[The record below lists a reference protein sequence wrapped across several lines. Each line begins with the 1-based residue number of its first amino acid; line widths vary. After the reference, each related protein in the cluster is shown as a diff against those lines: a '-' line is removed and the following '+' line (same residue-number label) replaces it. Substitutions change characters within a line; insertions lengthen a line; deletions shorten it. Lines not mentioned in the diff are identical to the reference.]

1 MSARRF
7 ECRNC
12 GTYCE
17 MIEAFAGGYVC
28 SGCGYIYGWGLDDLL
43 FADGGSTISCQFC
56 KKKPKLTREN
66 PELLGRVTVDSG
78 RLVIL
83 DPCGLER
90 DKVGSHFMKK
100 IRHLEFNA
108 NQAGELAFDSG
119 EKGMAV
125 GFISGDGIYDV
136 WGYFTD
142 IPGQGR
148 KISKVEI
155 ILTEERG

>member
-1 MSARRF
+1 
-7 ECRNC
+7 
-12 GTYCE
+12 
-17 MIEAFAGGYVC
+17 
-28 SGCGYIYGWGLDDLL
+28 
-43 FADGGSTISCQFC
+43 
-56 KKKPKLTREN
+56 
-66 PELLGRVTVDSG
+66 
-78 RLVIL
+78 
-83 DPCGLER
+83 
-90 DKVGSHFMKK
+90 MKK
-100 IRHLEFNA
+100 FRHLEFYA